1 MALSRRVRGVT
12 VSDVINR
19 TGAKRET
26 ASAALTETLTRTER
40 KRKGLAGRS
49 NSVYILD

>member
-1 MALSRRVRGVT
+1 MARTRKVRGVT

-26 ASAALTETLTRTER
+26 ASAALTETLTITGN
-40 KRKGLAGRS
+40 KRKGRTGRL
-49 NSVYILD
+49 NSVYVS